1 MKITCLI
8 GNSLS
13 FLIGGEAG
21 QGITRS
27 GQLLGKAVMKGGFH
41 VFGAND
47 YPSVIRGGHNLYLLR
62 VSDREVHSQDDKT
75 DLILALNEE
84 TVLQHIHELNE
95 KGGVIYDQELDLTGK
110 VNRPDVGLYPV
121 PLSDFV
127 KEIGGVPIMRNTVA
141 IGAAIALVG
150 YDLSYLK
157 AAIADAFPGRDK
169 IIADNQKAAE
179 MGYNYTKENY
189 GESFPCG
196 VEPSDSPQ
204 ERIMLTGNDA
214 VALGA
219 IQAGCKFFSAY
230 PMTPASPVLHY
241 LINHDEETGMVVIQP
256 ESEIS
261 AINMTIGAAYTGVRA
276 MTATSGGGFAL
287 MTESLGLAAIT
298 ETPIVLMVG
307 QRPGPSTGMA
317 TYSAQGD
324 LLFTIYASQ
333 GEFPRVV
340 IAPGDVDECFYLTGE
355 AFNLAEKYQI
365 PSIIITDKYLIESH
379 KSTEPFKKT
388 PINRGDL
395 YTEETWTDDEY
406 KRHKITES
414 GISPRIKPGTMGAFT
429 LSNSNEHDE
438 YGYTTIDPEILEA
451 TTQKIMRKT
460 TNLLKEVETLNPV
473 KVYGPDDAEVTIVC
487 WGSTKGPALEALEI
501 LTEGGIK
508 TRLIQVVYIEPFPV
522 QSFMSVIGKTDNL
535 LLLEGNKTAQLG
547 KIIKQ
552 NTGITFSNVYLR
564 YDGRPFNPGNIAQK
578 VKEAMK

>member
-27 GQLLGKAVMKGGFH
+27 GHLLGKAIMKGGFH
-41 VFGAND
+41 VFGTND

-62 VSDREVHSQDDKT
+62 VSDREVHSQDDKI

-84 TVLQHIHELNE
+84 TVFQHTHELNE
-95 KGGVIYDQELDLTGK
+95 KGGVIYDTKLDPMMK
-110 VNRPDVGLYPV
+110 VDRSDISLFPV

-127 KEIGGVPIMRNTVA
+127 EEIGGVPIMRNTVA

-150 YDLSYLK
+150 YDLRYLK
-157 AAIADAFPGRDK
+157 EAIADAFTGREK
-169 IIADNQKAAE
+169 IISDNQKAAE
-179 MGYNYTKENY
+179 MGYKYVTENY
-189 GESFPCG
+189 GESFPCC
-196 VEPSDSPQ
+196 VEPSNASQD
-204 ERIMLTGNDA
+204 RILLTGNDA

-241 LINHDEETGMVVIQP
+241 LINHDEEVGMVVIQP

-276 MTATSGGGFAL
+276 MTATSGGGFCL
-287 MTESLGLAAIT
+287 MTESLGLAAMT

-324 LLFTIYASQ
+324 LLFTVYASH

-340 IAPGDVDECFYLTGE
+340 VAPGDVDECFYLTID

-379 KSTEPFKKT
+379 KSTEPFMKT
-388 PINRGDL
+388 HINRGDL
-395 YTEETWTDDEY
+395 YTGEIWTDGEY
-406 KRHKITES
+406 LRHENTES
-414 GISPRIKPGTMGAFT
+414 GISPRIKPGTLGAFT
-429 LSNSNEHDE
+429 LANSNEHDE
-438 YGYTTIDPEILEA
+438 YGFTTIDPVIIEA
-451 TTQKIMRKT
+451 TTQKIWRKS
-460 TNLLKEVETLNPV
+460 TNLAKEVETLESI
-473 KVYGPDDAEVTIVC
+473 KIYGSDDADVTIVC

-501 LTEGGIK
+501 LKDDGINV
-508 TRLIQVVYIEPFPV
+508 RVVQVVYIEPFPV
-522 QSFMSVIGKTDNL
+522 KTFMDIIKKSRNL
-535 LLLEGNKTAQLG
+535 LLVEGNKTAQLG

-552 NTGITFSNVYLR
+552 HTGVTFSHIYLR
-564 YDGRPFNPGNIAQK
+564 YDGRPFNPGDIARK
-578 VKEAMK
+578 VMEVLE